1 MTTMSLTGTGDA
13 KSAGGQCF
21 GKGVL
26 EMERENESSRPGG
39 NAGDVGWRL
48 TASMIGAGVSF
59 ILSMFMFINGNM
71 NEKVAPTAQAIDA
84 GNARMARMEA
94 TSERTVKDLAQLR
107 GTVEGLTHRVDG
119 IDKRLDKIDHR
130 LDRMDTHIRNEFE
143 RVHDKLDRVL
153 ESQSRRR

>member
-13 KSAGGQCF
+13 KPAGGQCF

-84 GNARMARMEA
+84 GNARIARLEG
-94 TSERTVKDLAQLR
+94 TSAQTVKELAELN
-107 GTVEGLTHRVDG
+107 GTVKGLTHRADG
-119 IDKRLDKIDHR
+119 VEKR
-130 LDRMDTHIRNEFE
+130 LDRMDAHIRNEFE

>member
-1 MTTMSLTGTGDA
+1 
-13 KSAGGQCF
+13 
-21 GKGVL
+21 
-26 EMERENESSRPGG
+26 MERENESSRPSNGSDVRTG

-48 TASMIGAGVSF
+48 TASMVGAGVSF

-84 GNARMARMEA
+84 GNARIARLEG
-94 TSERTVKDLAQLR
+94 TSAQTVKELAELN
-107 GTVEGLTHRVDG
+107 GTVKGLTHRADG
-119 IDKRLDKIDHR
+119 VEKR
-130 LDRMDTHIRNEFE
+130 LDRMDAHIRNEFE